1 LKFTKKIKIHHQEYF
16 LLYIVKMS
24 DLQRKK
30 SNKKSKLNQEKLT
43 EEADI
48 LLDEIRSQPPSKKSK
63 KRDIS
68 EEEDEEAINLKKLT
82 KKQLIERLENRNNRN
97 VCDES
102 TESSEEE
109 EEKKK
114 KTKLKP
120 LKAEKK
126 TKSAS
131 SKAPLLEECDAIAI
145 EYSIPS
151 DKHPFHHLD
160 GQYASVELEQVFDLE
175 KEDVEKNKIIKFIKS
190 IGDEHILVEAIITS
204 DKVFKVPKK
213 KVGKFI
219 VGTTNMTENFEAR
232 NQSIPCTSSSAKSD
246 NLVDFMTSL
255 FEAAAKNA
263 SILKPSSTPIA
274 SSEVLVNKLES
285 TSELRETS
293 DEEDKD
299 KTISKFDI

>member
-1 LKFTKKIKIHHQEYF
+1 
-16 LLYIVKMS
+16 MS
-24 DLQRKK
+24 GPPRKN

-48 LLDEIRSQPPSKKSK
+48 LLDEIRSEPPSKKSRK
-63 KRDIS
+63 QAVS
-68 EEEDEEAINLKKLT
+68 EEEDEEAIDLKKLT
-82 KKQLIERLENRNNRN
+82 KKQLIERLENRNL
-97 VCDES
+97 CKES

-131 SKAPLLEECDAIAI
+131 SKTPLLEECDAIAI

-213 KVGKFI
+213 KAGKFI

-232 NQSIPCTSSSAKSD
+232 NQSIPCTSSSTKSD

-255 FEAAAKNA
+255 LEAAAKNS
-263 SILKPSSTPIA
+263 SIVKPSSTPIA
-274 SSEVLVNKLES
+274 SPEVLVNKPES

-293 DEEDKD
+293 DEEDRD
-299 KTISKFDI
+299 KTISKFDV

>member
-1 LKFTKKIKIHHQEYF
+1 
-16 LLYIVKMS
+16 MS

-97 VCDES
+97 LCEES

-204 DKVFKVPKK
+204 DKVFKDPKK

-219 VGTTNMTENFEAR
+219 VVTTNMTENFEAR

>member
-1 LKFTKKIKIHHQEYF
+1 
-16 LLYIVKMS
+16 MS
-24 DLQRKK
+24 GPQRKN

-43 EEADI
+43 EEANN
-48 LLDEIRSQPPSKKSK
+48 LLDEIRNEPLSKKSK
-63 KRDIS
+63 KQAVS
-68 EEEDEEAINLKKLT
+68 EEEDEEAIDLKKLT
-82 KKQLIERLENRNNRN
+82 KKQLIERLEHRNNQN
-97 VCDES
+97 LCEES

-131 SKAPLLEECDAIAI
+131 SKTPLLEECDAIAI

-175 KEDVEKNKIIKFIKS
+175 KEDVEKNKIIQFIKS

-213 KVGKFI
+213 KAGKFI
-219 VGTTNMTENFEAR
+219 VGTTNMTDNFEAR
-232 NQSIPCTSSSAKSD
+232 NQSIPCTSSSTKSD

-255 FEAAAKNA
+255 LEAAAKNG
-263 SILKPSSTPIA
+263 SFLKTSSTPIA
-274 SSEVLVNKLES
+274 SPEVLVNKPES
-285 TSELRETS
+285 ANELRETS
-293 DEEDKD
+293 DEEDK
-299 KTISKFDI
+299 TISKFVILHLIKYEIAIEIFLNLIS

>member
-1 LKFTKKIKIHHQEYF
+1 
-16 LLYIVKMS
+16 MS

-97 VCDES
+97 LCEES